1 MTTRFEESKLTM
13 AHNDKVKNFLQIKLE
28 KCQEVIKKRNNKIN
42 KIIYSVSIVVSIT
55 GSSIAVILSSVSV
68 PPIAIA
74 CIPSLATLT
83 SALSVKFNLRGKN
96 DKLERNIQELN
107 KIKDRLDYI
116 VSCNGSLTEEECNKI
131 LEEFRIL

>member
-1 MTTRFEESKLTM
+1 MTTRFEESKL
-13 AHNDKVKNFLQIKLE
+13 HNEKVKNFLQIKLE
-28 KCQEVIKKRNNKIN
+28 ECQEVIKKRKRNNKIN

-74 CIPSLATLT
+74 CISSLATLT
-83 SALSVKFNLRGKN
+83 SALSVKFNLRGKK

-116 VSCNGSLTEEECNKI
+116 ISCNGDLTEEECNKI